1 MTAIEFPPPASA
13 GWLTQT
19 RLILGRWLL
28 VTGRQAWGVFASLF
42 QPIVWILL
50 FGQVYASLGAL
61 PAFGDGYIGYLVP
74 GILMMTVLYSGAWAG
89 TGFLEDMRTGVM
101 DQLLSAPVRPS
112 AIVVG
117 QFLQLLVVN
126 LVQSA
131 LVLGIGALA
140 GAHYPGG
147 AGGILLALGAA
158 TLLACAFCGA
168 SIAVALRT
176 RSQVALIGISQLV
189 VLPVTFLSTT
199 MMPSSLQP
207 AWVQAVSA
215 WNPMTWAV
223 ELGRGG
229 LVGALDAGPASGR
242 AGLLAALAALA
253 LWWAISS
260 LRAYRRSL

>member
-1 MTAIEFPPPASA
+1 MTAIEIPAPASA
-13 GWLTQT
+13 GWLAQT
-19 RLILGRWLL
+19 GLVLGRWLR
-28 VTGRQAWGVFASLF
+28 VTGRQAWGVLASLF
-42 QPIVWILL
+42 QPVVWILL
-50 FGQVYASLGAL
+50 FGQVYAALGTL
-61 PAFGDGYIGYLVP
+61 SAFGDGYITYLVP

-89 TGFLEDMRTGVM
+89 SGFLDDIRTGVM
-101 DQLLSAPVRPS
+101 DQLLSSPVRPS

-117 QFLQLLVVN
+117 QFLQLLLVN
-126 LVQSA
+126 LVQAA
-131 LVLGIGALA
+131 LVLGIGALG

-147 AGGILLALGAA
+147 VGGILLALAAA

-199 MMPSSLQP
+199 MMPASLQP
-207 AWVQAVSA
+207 GWVQAVAA

-229 LVGALDAGPASGR
+229 LASTLDPGLAWAQAGALTAI
-242 AGLLAALAALA
+242 AALA
-253 LWWAISS
+253 LWWAIAS
-260 LRAYRRSL
+260 LGAYRRSL